1 MAIEETIENKAQEVA
16 FAGGRV
22 ALRTTWKIARF
33 LLACGWTIT
42 KGGVKLTADQ
52 IEHHL
57 NSGLMSE
64 KRLQRQGEDIHT
76 TTIPAEALK
85 NLAPSMKRA
94 GLDYSID
101 INDDDTVTL
110 YFKSKDADH
119 ITHAVE
125 RALKNAGLEASQ
137 LKDGE
142 PDKPVPTHDAPDAQ
156 TPGQQPAGADAPD
169 RQAAAGDH
177 TEHTMDNTPRTS
189 TTEDPTDT
197 HAPTDA
203 ARQPSATKGEPT
215 QPRTRKDLIAAFK
228 QEAARRIDAKHQQ
241 QQAPKRTVKQTR
253 TTTNRSGR

>member
-42 KGGVKLTADQ
+42 KNGVKLTADQ
-52 IEHHL
+52 IDKHL

-85 NLAPSMKRA
+85 RLAPSMRRA

-101 INDDDTVTL
+101 INDDNTVTL
-110 YFKSKDADH
+110 YFKGKDADH

-125 RALKNAGLEASQ
+125 RALKDAGLEASQ

-142 PDKPVPTHDAPDAQ
+142 PDQPVPT
-156 TPGQQPAGADAPD
+156 
-169 RQAAAGDH
+169 QA
-177 TEHTMDNTPRTS
+177 MDGT
-189 TTEDPTDT
+189 
-197 HAPTDA
+197 PTDA
-203 ARQPSATKGEPT
+203 ARQPSASKGEPT

-241 QQAPKRTVKQTR
+241 HQAPKRTVKQTR
-253 TTTNRSGR
+253 PTTNRGGR

>member
-42 KGGVKLTADQ
+42 KNGVKLTADQ
-52 IEHHL
+52 IDKHL

-85 NLAPSMKRA
+85 RLAPSMRRA

-101 INDDDTVTL
+101 INDDNTVTL
-110 YFKSKDADH
+110 YFKGKDADH
-119 ITHAVE
+119 ITHAVD
-125 RALKNAGLEASQ
+125 RALQEAGVDASQ
-137 LKDGE
+137 LEDGE
-142 PDKPVPTHDAPDAQ
+142 PDQPVPTHDAPDTR
-156 TPGQQPAGADAPD
+156 TPAQQPTGTDAPD
-169 RQAAAGDH
+169 RQEAAGNH
-177 TEHTMDNTPRTS
+177 AEHTMDNTPRTS
-189 TTEDPTDT
+189 TTVEHTDAP
-197 HAPTDA
+197 APTDA
-203 ARQPSATKGEPT
+203 ARQPSASKGEPT

-228 QEAARRIDAKHQQ
+228 QEAQRRVDAKHQQ
-241 QQAPKRTVKQTR
+241 HQAPKRTVKQAR
-253 TTTNRSGR
+253 PTTDRGGR

>member
-22 ALRTTWKIARF
+22 ALHTTWKIARF

-42 KGGVKLTADQ
+42 KNGVKLTADQ
-52 IEHHL
+52 IDKHL

-85 NLAPSMKRA
+85 RLAPSMRRA

-101 INDDDTVTL
+101 INDDNTVTL
-110 YFKSKDADH
+110 YFKGKDADH

-125 RALKNAGLEASQ
+125 RALKDAGLEASQ

-142 PDKPVPTHDAPDAQ
+142 PDQPVPTQAMDGTQ
-156 TPGQQPAGADAPD
+156 TPGQQPTGTDTPD
-169 RQAAAGDH
+169 RQEAAG
-177 TEHTMDNTPRTS
+177 
-189 TTEDPTDT
+189 DPTDT

-203 ARQPSATKGEPT
+203 ARQPSASKGEPT

-241 QQAPKRTVKQTR
+241 HQAPKRTVKQTR
-253 TTTNRSGR
+253 PTTNRGGR

>member
-22 ALRTTWKIARF
+22 ALRTTWKIVRF

-42 KGGVKLTADQ
+42 KGGVKLTAEQ

-76 TTIPAEALK
+76 TIVPAEALK
-85 NLAPSMKRA
+85 RLAPSMRRA

-110 YFKSKDADH
+110 YFKGKDADH

-125 RALKNAGLEASQ
+125 RALKDAGLEASQ
-137 LKDGE
+137 LETGE
-142 PDKPVPTHDAPDAQ
+142 PDQPIPTQAMDGTQ
-156 TPGQQPAGADAPD
+156 TPGQQPTGADAPD
-169 RQAAAGDH
+169 RQEAAGNH
-177 TEHTMDNTPRTS
+177 TEHTMDTAPRTG
-189 TTEDPTDT
+189 TTVEHTD
-197 HAPTDA
+197 APIPTDA
-203 ARQPSATKGEPT
+203 ARRPSATTGEPT

-228 QEAARRIDAKHQQ
+228 QEAKARLDAKHQQ
-241 QQAPKRTVKQTR
+241 HQAPKRTVKQTR
-253 TTTNRSGR
+253 ATTPKTGR

>member
-42 KGGVKLTADQ
+42 KNGVKLTADQ
-52 IEHHL
+52 IDKHL

-85 NLAPSMKRA
+85 RLAPSMRRA

-101 INDDDTVTL
+101 INDDNTVTL
-110 YFKSKDADH
+110 YFKGKDADH

-125 RALKNAGLEASQ
+125 RALKDAGLEASQ

-142 PDKPVPTHDAPDAQ
+142 PDQPVPT
-156 TPGQQPAGADAPD
+156 
-169 RQAAAGDH
+169 QA
-177 TEHTMDNTPRTS
+177 MDGTPRTS
-189 TTEDPTDT
+189 TTVEHTDAST
-197 HAPTDA
+197 PTDA
-203 ARQPSATKGEPT
+203 ARQPSASKGEPT

-241 QQAPKRTVKQTR
+241 HQAPKRTVKQTR
-253 TTTNRSGR
+253 PTTNRGGR

>member
-42 KGGVKLTADQ
+42 KNGVKLTADQ
-52 IEHHL
+52 IDKHL

-85 NLAPSMKRA
+85 RLAPSMRRA

-101 INDDDTVTL
+101 INDDNTVTL
-110 YFKSKDADH
+110 YFKGKDADH

-125 RALKNAGLEASQ
+125 RALKDAGLEASQ

-142 PDKPVPTHDAPDAQ
+142 PDQPVPTQAMDGTPWTTHPAPAPRWSTPTHPPPPMPHDSRPPARANQRNRARARTSSPRSNRRRPGASTPNTSSIRHPNAPSNR
-156 TPGQQPAGADAPD
+156 PGPPRTGADAD
-169 RQAAAGDH
+169 RPERNH
-177 TEHTMDNTPRTS
+177 HE
-189 TTEDPTDT
+189 
-197 HAPTDA
+197 
-203 ARQPSATKGEPT
+203 
-215 QPRTRKDLIAAFK
+215 
-228 QEAARRIDAKHQQ
+228 
-241 QQAPKRTVKQTR
+241 
-253 TTTNRSGR
+253 

>member
-42 KGGVKLTADQ
+42 KNGVKLTADQ
-52 IEHHL
+52 IDKHL

-85 NLAPSMKRA
+85 RLAPSMRRA

-101 INDDDTVTL
+101 INDDNTVTL
-110 YFKSKDADH
+110 YFKGKDADH

-125 RALKNAGLEASQ
+125 RALKDAGLEASQ

-142 PDKPVPTHDAPDAQ
+142 PDQPVPTQAMDGTQAPPMPHDSRPPARANQRNRARARTSSPRSNRRRPGASTPNTSSIRHPNAPSNR
-156 TPGQQPAGADAPD
+156 PGPPRTGADAD
-169 RQAAAGDH
+169 RPERNH
-177 TEHTMDNTPRTS
+177 HE
-189 TTEDPTDT
+189 
-197 HAPTDA
+197 
-203 ARQPSATKGEPT
+203 
-215 QPRTRKDLIAAFK
+215 
-228 QEAARRIDAKHQQ
+228 
-241 QQAPKRTVKQTR
+241 
-253 TTTNRSGR
+253 